1 MLLSWFI
8 IQLPQLSVACM
19 QLSVDIGLFLGAL
32 FAAVA
37 TMETICT
44 LCGAAIFNSI
54 YPLFLR
60 VGLNGFCFLVMAV
73 LMMAALVL
81 TE

>member
-1 MLLSWFI
+1 
-8 IQLPQLSVACM
+8 M

-73 LMMAALVL
+73 LMVAALVL